1 MRLGPCLTALF
12 FAVVPAV
19 PTALLAADFFVP
31 SLATPTL
38 QAAIAAA
45 GGTIDL
51 ENTIYLGTSPSVG
64 NYTLGGLFDSDHHLT
79 IRPDNGAGYRRA
91 TIVGAVNNAPVIV
104 MTGAPGSDQGYVT
117 LQDLDILHHGSGC
130 AADVVSVIGYSN
142 TTIERCR
149 IGLNWTTPGPDGW
162 VNLRIQYPTEI
173 VVRNCIMFS
182 LCPAQFD
189 HGIYVFNMPE
199 PTSSVFLYNNL
210 VADYQFSGIRVNPVG
225 GILGGLVVLRNN
237 VAVNSTVVAPEP
249 RGYRSEVCAPVE
261 VATSHNFVYATAGF
275 GESIACGIS
284 IANAGDGTFGGLP
297 RAAAPPSFMSIMW
310 AFAPP
315 YDANPVF
322 FRLVGGGPLHDGAA
336 DYGQDLP
343 VDGAPH
349 PRDIAVVL
357 DIDREGR
364 PGGLPEHTDRGPDQL
379 EPNILTGVDVVTPG
393 RGDLR
398 AAPEQNPAHGV
409 RVRFS
414 TKQAGM
420 LSFEIFDLAGRRIH
434 RELRNV
440 SANDA
445 GVLEWNTPSQTG
457 LMLYRI
463 RLEGSES
470 SEARGKIL
478 VLR

>member
-1 MRLGPCLTALF
+1 MRLGLCLTALV
-12 FAVVPAV
+12 FAVGPAV
-19 PTALLAADFFVP
+19 PTALAADFFVP
-31 SLATPTL
+31 SAATPTL
-38 QAAIAAA
+38 LAAIGAA
-45 GGTIDL
+45 GGTVDL

-79 IRPDNGAGYRRA
+79 IRPDNGAGYVRA
-91 TIVGAVNNAPVIV
+91 TIMGAVNNAPVIV
-104 MTGAPGSDQGYVT
+104 MTGVFGSDQGYVT
-117 LQDLDILHHGSGC
+117 LQDLDILHQGSGC
-130 AADVVSVIGYSN
+130 SADVVSVIGYSHS
-142 TTIERCR
+142 TIERCR
-149 IGLNWTTPGPDGW
+149 IGLNWTTPGPDGL

-182 LCPAQFD
+182 LFPGQFD

-210 VADYQFSGIRVNPVG
+210 VADYQFSGIRINPVAG
-225 GILGGLVVLRNN
+225 VLGGLVILRNN
-237 VAVNSTVVAPEP
+237 VAVNSLVVAPEP

-275 GESIACGIS
+275 GESVACGIS
-284 IANAGDGTFGGLP
+284 IANSGDGTFSGLAK
-297 RAAAPPSFMSIMW
+297 AAAPPSFMSMTW

-315 YDANPVF
+315 FDANPLF
-322 FRLVGGGPLHDGAA
+322 FRLVGGGPLHDSVL
-336 DYGQDLP
+336 DFGQDLP

-349 PRDIAVVL
+349 LRDIAVVL

-364 PGGLPEHTDRGPDQL
+364 PGGIPEHTDRGPDQL
-379 EPNILTGVDVVTPG
+379 EPNILTGVEISMPAA
-393 RGDLR
+393 GDLW
-398 AAPEQNPAHGV
+398 AAPEQNPAHGA

-414 TKQAGM
+414 TKRAGT
-420 LSFEIFDLAGRRIH
+420 LSFEIFDLAGRRLH
-434 RELRNV
+434 RDLRDV

-445 GVLEWNTPSQTG
+445 GVLEWNSPSQTG
-457 LMLYRI
+457 MMLYRV
-463 RLEGSES
+463 RLIGSES